1 MFLSDVIVLGLL
13 CMRIQFLA
21 RACVMVIKIDDEI
34 SQVSKYDCLTAV
46 PQLSPG
52 DCRQVFVRISEL
64 HDNNIL

>member
-1 MFLSDVIVLGLL
+1 
-13 CMRIQFLA
+13 MRIQFLA

>member
-1 MFLSDVIVLGLL
+1 MMFLSNVIVLG
-13 CMRIQFLA
+13 CYAHTVLA

-34 SQVSKYDCLTAV
+34 SQVSKYDCLPAV